1 MFIVYHTIKTTN
13 TQDLQLRRPLKY
25 SLLFRGDYKKQPFPF
40 KSNVF
45 RDDYKQQPFPF
56 RGKIEQHTTANGGG
70 VRFVWGGWSGACACA
85 DGGCKLKP
93 TTLLTHSRYSTLSL
107 HKKSTR
113 NFRVLFIIKFYY
125 SINSFIRA
133 SSFANFSLFV
143 ASFSFSASTSCL
155 GAFARKP

>member
-25 SLLFRGDYKKQPFPF
+25 SLLFRGDYKK
-40 KSNVF
+40 
-45 RDDYKQQPFPF
+45 QPFPF

-113 NFRVLFIIKFYY
+113 NFRVLFIIKFLLFHQLFYT
-125 SINSFIRA
+125 SFQLRELFFVRSELFIFCINELFRSFCQEALI
-133 SSFANFSLFV
+133 S
-143 ASFSFSASTSCL
+143 
-155 GAFARKP
+155 